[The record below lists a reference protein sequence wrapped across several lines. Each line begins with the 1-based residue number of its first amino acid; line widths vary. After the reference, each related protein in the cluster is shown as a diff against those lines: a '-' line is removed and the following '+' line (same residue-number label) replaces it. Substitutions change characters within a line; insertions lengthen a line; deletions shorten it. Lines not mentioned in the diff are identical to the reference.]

1 MPNEVKYNKSHHA
14 GATAEQRIANSLR
27 CSSPASG
34 QRPSDRQSAE
44 VQKETMPNRTIT
56 NVYFGGAN
64 SKHGGGNSNG

>member
-1 MPNEVKYNKSHHA
+1 MTEVKYRDGRGPA
-14 GATAEQRIANSLR
+14 QRIADRLR

-44 VQKETMPNRTIT
+44 VQKETVPNRTIT

-64 SKHGGGNSNG
+64 SKHGGNSNG